1 MYATTGQ
8 DRCSSFSG
16 EIMLTDADHLHLA
29 YTCIMRSDG
38 LNHGDENTILVIHII
53 SSTSEVERRPT

>member
-8 DRCSSFSG
+8 DRSSFQ

-29 YTCIMRSDG
+29 YTCIMRSEG
-38 LNHGDENTILVIHII
+38 LNHGDENTILIIHII